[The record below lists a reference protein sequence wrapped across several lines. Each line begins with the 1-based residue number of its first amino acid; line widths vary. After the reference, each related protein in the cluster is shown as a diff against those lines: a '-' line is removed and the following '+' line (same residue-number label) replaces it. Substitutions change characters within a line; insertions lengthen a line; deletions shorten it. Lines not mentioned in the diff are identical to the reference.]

1 MVNDFW
7 RICLL
12 QMLLEERLKEKG
24 KMSKKDLAKVTELM
38 ESISDDDNNY
48 LLLGRWKK

>member
-12 QMLLEERLKEKG
+12 QMLLEERLQQKD
-24 KMSKKDLAKVTELM
+24 KMSKEDLAKITELLN
-38 ESISDDDNNY
+38 SISGGDNNY